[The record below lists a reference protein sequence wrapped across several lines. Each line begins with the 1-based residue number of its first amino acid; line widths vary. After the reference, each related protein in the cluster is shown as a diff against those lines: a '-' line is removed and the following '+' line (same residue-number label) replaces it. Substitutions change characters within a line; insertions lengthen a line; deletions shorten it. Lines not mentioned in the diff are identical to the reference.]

1 MARLLIIL
9 LLLRG
14 ALAAE
19 ELPTEGTKRMGEL
32 LARIQREANPLNNPF
47 LSRARAEI
55 FAARVAEARNAGRSP
70 HAMVNLHAQYGMEL
84 LDAGRSAE
92 AITELETALSIHR
105 SPGSAHFMGN
115 RDPSALRKSLAMAHL
130 RLGEQENCVSNHTT
144 FSCILPI
151 DKSATHRFQRGS
163 RGAIKILLEQLKIAR
178 PICRRAGC

>member
-19 ELPTEGTKRMGEL
+19 GLPTEGTKRMGEL

-47 LSRARAEI
+47 LNRARAEI
-55 FAARVAEARNAGRSP
+55 MAARVAEARNAGRTP

-92 AITELETALSIHR
+92 AIIQLEAALAIHR

-115 RDPSALRKSLAMAHL
+115 RDSSALRKSLVMAHL

-144 FSCILPI
+144 LSCIIPI
-151 DKSATHRFQRGS
+151 DKSATHQFQRGS
-163 RGAIKILLEQLKIAR
+163 RGAIKVLLEQLSE
-178 PICRRAGC
+178 